1 MRRLVPAVL
10 VLLSLSATLTA
21 QDLTAFEK
29 RTTVKVLPNGLTVLV
44 CERHEAPVFSFF
56 TRVDAGSAQDPKG
69 MSGLAHMFEHMAFKG
84 TDKIG
89 TKNYSA
95 EKIALEKVE
104 KTYYAYLNERLKRVG
119 QDPQKLE
126 AFKKAWQ
133 AAIEEANKYVVVN
146 QFSEILERNGAEDM
160 NAQTSEDETTYFYS
174 LPENRLELWAYME
187 SERFL
192 HPVMREFYKERD
204 VVFEERRMRV
214 DSDPF
219 GRLIEEFQS
228 TAFQVHA
235 YHNPGIGSP
244 SELETFSATD
254 ALNFFHKYYVPS
266 NMVVAVVGDVTPAK
280 VLPIVEKY
288 FGRIPAAPKPEPLR
302 AVEPPQRAERT
313 VVLREA
319 SQPIFIEGYH
329 RPDYRDPDDV
339 VYDVISDLLSSGRTS
354 RLYRALVRDQKIA
367 AQAAGFTD
375 FPGDKYPNL
384 FAFFAVPSR
393 GHTPEEIEKSMHAEI
408 NRLVTQ
414 DVTDEE
420 LKMVKTRLRADLIRG
435 LADNEGLA
443 QNLATFQALYGDWRY
458 LFRQLDKYDQV
469 TKADIRRVA
478 SKTFSPENRT
488 VGITE
493 TKAEAAAGAA
503 AEGAKQ

>member
-1 MRRLVPAVL
+1 MRRIFPC
-10 VLLSLSATLTA
+10 LLLFSLCAGWLAA
-21 QDLTAFEK
+21 QDLAGFEK
-29 RTTVKVLPNGLTVLV
+29 RTTVKVLPNGLTVLI

-89 TKNYSA
+89 TKNYAA
-95 EKIALEKVE
+95 EKVVLEKVE
-104 KTYYAYLNERLKRVG
+104 KAYYAYLNERLKRVG
-119 QDPQKLE
+119 QDPKKLE
-126 AFKKAWQ
+126 ELKKSWQ
-133 AAIEEANKYVVVN
+133 AEIEAANKYVDVN
-146 QFSEILERNGAEDM
+146 RFSEILERNGAEDM

-204 VVFEERRMRV
+204 VVYEERRMRV
-214 DSDPF
+214 DSDPV
-219 GRLIEEFQS
+219 GRLVDQFQS
-228 TAFQVHA
+228 AAFQVHA

-266 NMVVAVVGDVTPAK
+266 NMVVAVVGDVTPQK

-288 FGRIPAAPKPEPLR
+288 FGRLPAAPKPEPLR
-302 AVEPPQRAERT
+302 AVEPPQHAERT
-313 VVLREA
+313 VVLRGSA
-319 SQPIFIEGYH
+319 QPLYIEGYH
-329 RPDYRDPDDV
+329 RPDYRDPDDA

-367 AQAAGFTD
+367 AQAVGFTD

-384 FAFFAVPSR
+384 FAFFAVPAR
-393 GHTPEEIEKSMHAEI
+393 GHTPEEIQKSMHAEI

-443 QNLATFQALYGDWRY
+443 QNLAFFQALYGDWRY

-478 SKTFSPENRT
+478 AKTFVPENRT

-493 TKAEAAAGAA
+493 TQAGSAGSAQTQGAE
-503 AEGAKQ
+503 Q

>member
-1 MRRLVPAVL
+1 MRRLIAC
-10 VLLSLSATLTA
+10 LLLLFLCAGPLAA
-21 QDLTAFEK
+21 QDLAAFEK
-29 RTTVKVLPNGLTVLV
+29 RTTVKVLPNGLTILV

-89 TKNYSA
+89 ARNYAAEKVALERVEKAYSA
-95 EKIALEKVE
+95 
-104 KTYYAYLNERLKRVG
+104 YLGERLKRVG

-126 AFKKAWQ
+126 ALKRAWQ
-133 AAIEEANKYVVVN
+133 AAIAGADKYVIEN
-146 QFSEILERNGAEDM
+146 QFSEILERNGVEDM

-214 DSDPF
+214 DSDPV
-219 GRLIEEFQS
+219 GRLIEEFQAS
-228 TAFQVHA
+228 AFQVHA
-235 YHNPGIGSP
+235 YHFPGIGSP

-254 ALNFFHKYYVPS
+254 AVNFFHKYYVPA
-266 NMVVAVVGDVTPAK
+266 NMVVAVVGDVTPQR
-280 VLPIVEKY
+280 VFPIVEKY
-288 FGRIPAAPKPEPLR
+288 FGRLPAAPRPEPLR

-319 SQPIFIEGYH
+319 SQPLYLEGYH
-329 RPDYRDPDDV
+329 RPDYLDPDDA
-339 VYDVISDLLSSGRTS
+339 VYDVISDLLSTGRTS

-367 AQAAGFTD
+367 AQAVGFTD

-384 FAFFAVPSR
+384 FAFFAVPGR

-408 NRLVTQ
+408 NRLATQ
-414 DVTDEE
+414 DVSDEE
-420 LKMVKTRLRADLIRG
+420 LKMVKTRLRADLIRS

-478 SKTFSPENRT
+478 AKTFVPENRT
-488 VGITE
+488 IGITE
-493 TKAEAAAGAA
+493 TQAESGPAAAP
-503 AEGAKQ
+503 GAKQ